1 MANNG
6 KFDKRLIV
14 DRIISGLELAKQ
26 AAMSAAKQ
34 AHETATHS
42 ETVAKSKYETFGLEA
57 SYLAHGQAQRVA
69 ECEVELSGY
78 RSLNLA
84 CLLDDSAIDLSAL
97 VSLEDELG
105 IENTYFIGPGAPGM
119 KISLE
124 IDKNID
130 LEIDKNIDLE
140 TDKNTDIDL
149 AAGCHKNSHKEQLMI
164 TVITPSSPLGQLLMG
179 KYLDDSVRLN
189 IGEQPKVYEITGV
202 E

>member
-1 MANNG
+1 MVNNT

-69 ECEVELSGY
+69 ECEVELLAY
-78 RSLNLA
+78 KSLNLA
-84 CLLDDSAIDLSAL
+84 CFLDDSAIDLSAL
-97 VSLEDELG
+97 VTIEDEQG

-119 KISLE
+119 KITLE
-124 IDKNID
+124 I
-130 LEIDKNIDLE
+130 
-140 TDKNTDIDL
+140 DKNTDIDL
-149 AAGCHKNSHKEQLMI
+149 AAGCHRNSDKALLI
-164 TVITPSSPLGQLLMG
+164 TVITPSSPLGQSLMG
-179 KYLDDSVRLN
+179 KFLDDTVRLN
-189 IGEQPKVYEITGV
+189 IGDQPKVYEIIGV

>member
-1 MANNG
+1 MATNTT
-6 KFDKRLIV
+6 FDKRLIV

-69 ECEVELSGY
+69 ECEVELLDY

-84 CLLDDSAIDLSAL
+84 CFLDDSAVGLSAL
-97 VSLEDELG
+97 VTLEDELG

-119 KISLE
+119 KIALE

-130 LEIDKNIDLE
+130 HE

-149 AAGCHKNSHKEQLMI
+149 AAECHKNSNKELLTI

>member
-1 MANNG
+1 MKNSTT
-6 KFDKRLIV
+6 FDKRLIL
-14 DRIISGLELAKQ
+14 DRIISGLELAKL

-69 ECEVELSGY
+69 ECEVELLAY
-78 RSLNLA
+78 KSLNLA
-84 CLLDDSAIDLSAL
+84 CFLDDSAIDLSAL
-97 VSLEDELG
+97 VTLEDELG

-119 KISLE
+119 KIA
-124 IDKNID
+124 

-140 TDKNTDIDL
+140 TDKNKDIDL
-149 AAGCHKNSHKEQLMI
+149 AAECHKNSDTEQLTI

-189 IGEQPKVYEITGV
+189 IGQQPKVYEITGV

>member
-1 MANNG
+1 MVNNT

-69 ECEVELSGY
+69 ECEIELLAY

-84 CLLDDSAIDLSAL
+84 CFLDDSGIDLSAL
-97 VSLEDELG
+97 VTLEDELG
-105 IENTYFIGPGAPGM
+105 VENTYFIGPGAPGM
-119 KISLE
+119 KI
-124 IDKNID
+124 
-130 LEIDKNIDLE
+130 DLE
-140 TDKNTDIDL
+140 TDKNIDLKINKHTEIDL
-149 AAGCHKNSHKEQLMI
+149 AAGCHKNSDKGQRMI
-164 TVITPSSPLGQLLMG
+164 IVITPSSPLGQSLMG
-179 KYLDDSVRLN
+179 RYLDDTVRLN
-189 IGEQPKVYEITGV
+189 IGAQPKVYEITGV

>member
-1 MANNG
+1 MATNTR
-6 KFDKRLIV
+6 FYKRLIV

-69 ECEVELSGY
+69 ECEVELLDY

-84 CLLDDSAIDLSAL
+84 CFLDDSAIGLSAL
-97 VSLEDELG
+97 VTLEDELG

-119 KISLE
+119 KIA
-124 IDKNID
+124 

-149 AAGCHKNSHKEQLMI
+149 AAGCHKNSNKELLTI